1 MESLGCFTFAN
12 GGTLSFYLHSMMS
25 CLSCFCLVKCL
36 TGWILHSGMIHHIAL
51 WNAHRMH
58 YNVHGG
64 MYYIIY
70 IYIYIYIHIHM
81 TIDKLWLVEYK
92 IKHSK
97 KVQPLNQFSHP
108 RISQR
113 GRANLWQILVV
124 SKTWVLISRR
134 IFCA

>member
-64 MYYIIY
+64 MYYN
-70 IYIYIYIHIHM
+70 IYIYIHTHT
-81 TIDKLWLVEYK
+81 TIDKLWILWLVEYK

-97 KVQPLNQFSHP
+97 LDQFSHP

-124 SKTWVLISRR
+124 AKTWVLISRR